1 MKHWQK
7 ACIWLTQRTIYVLK
21 IRRNWYGTI
30 QLKQACLYT
39 CRSEWMQGG
48 SYTETMIHQLIET
61 YGLQSYGITI
71 LVGGTALIWKKLAVP
86 SKKREEAC
94 QMAVWDEALGDG
106 SSLYA
111 FDLQATGHAYPDGTY
126 EWLLGAYPYDLVTA
140 VLDAFESHA
149 CLVDCIDV
157 VPAAAGRLCPQGDGT
172 LYLPAGKEEIHVI
185 GLKQGVPLSYG
196 IASQLP
202 QDAWQWL
209 EDAALPE
216 ETWLWRDE
224 TAQCWMPAPIHAAA
238 KKQQAQWDIPCP
250 AMLLAAF

>member
-7 ACIWLTQRTIYVLK
+7 ACTIYVLK
-21 IRRNWYGTI
+21 IRRNWYGTV

-71 LVGGTALIWKKLAVP
+71 LVGGTALLWKKLAVP

-224 TAQCWMPAPIHAAA
+224 TAQCWMPAPIHASA

-250 AMLLAAF
+250 AVLLTAF